1 MIYFI
6 VMHLLKNDI
15 LIEYFTFVF
24 NVDEGEITKHFH
36 FFFQDKFRF
45 SHTRWF
51 YKVYFTMKVH
61 IDTLICMKI
70 ISKFNYVGNKP
81 FSSLIGIVS
90 IYSNWRTNT
99 LFLYS
104 YS

>member
-51 YKVYFTMKVH
+51 YCQSAH
-61 IDTLICMKI
+61 
-70 ISKFNYVGNKP
+70 
-81 FSSLIGIVS
+81 LIGLFYNES
-90 IYSNWRTNT
+90 PNDK
-99 LFLYS
+99 LFLH
-104 YS
+104 